1 MDNRHGFSLR
11 WEQVVSELKSK
22 VRLWEH
28 IKSGAQ
34 VLSFCNDDENKV
46 FGVSFRTPPKDST
59 GVAHILEHSVLCGST
74 KYPGKEPFVELLKG
88 SLQTFLNAFTY
99 PDKTCYPVASANEQ
113 DFYNL
118 VDVYLDAVLHPFI
131 SLNTFAQE
139 GWHVEAED
147 RDSPLIYKGVV
158 YNEMKGV
165 YSSPDSV
172 LAESSQQ
179 SLFPD
184 ITYGLD
190 SGGKPEKILELTYD
204 QFREFHR
211 LYYHPGNGR
220 FFFWGDDAEEKRL
233 ELLGRVLADFSRM
246 DVDSAVPAQE
256 PLPGLRVMEV
266 PYAADEDD
274 EGLGMVTMNWL
285 LPETVDPVLNFS
297 LQMLDHILVGLPGS
311 PLRRALIESE
321 LGEDLIGS
329 GLENELRQMYY
340 SIGMQGVN
348 PENFPKVEALIM
360 DTLKGLA
367 ETGFTDAEINAAEN
381 TVEFALRENNT
392 GRFPVGLAIMLR
404 SLSTWLYDASPL
416 TLLRYEEA
424 LDIIK
429 SRLAR
434 GENVFRDLIRKYFLD
449 NEHRTIVR
457 LTPDL
462 NLAARKQKDEEDR
475 LADYKAS
482 LSVGQIDEIIAR
494 TKQLH
499 ELQEKPDDPA
509 HLAAIPQL
517 KLADLPRE
525 NRNVHKTEGSI
536 GDAPALFHYLPTAG
550 IAYVKLA
557 FDMAALPT
565 RLVPLLPLFSRAL
578 LEMGTTRR
586 SYVDLGLEVAAQTG
600 GMGAY
605 PTFMTSHAGRKPVSY
620 FMVSG
625 KSNLDRVGGLADLF
639 REIILD
645 TEFDNLDRFRQMLFE
660 ERARQEQHLV
670 PAGHSVVISRL
681 AAVRSV
687 AGGLAELADGIS
699 NMDIVRDWA
708 DHLDERWPALL
719 ADLNTMRDLLLRRH
733 NLIINVTQE
742 ERYTSQVQRSIE
754 SVVEALPDGELPE
767 EKWTVDMPVMD
778 EALLIPAGVNYIGKG
793 ANLYDLGYEYHGSI
807 NVILKHLRT
816 AWLWDKVRVQGGAYG
831 AFSSFDRISGAFSFV
846 SYRDPNV
853 ERTLGVYDDTAD
865 YLRNLE
871 LTPMELERS
880 IIGAIGDLDVYQL
893 PSAKGSAS
901 FYRHLIGDTREIR
914 QKMREE
920 VLSTTVEDFR
930 SLGEVMAKVA
940 ETGNVCLLGG
950 AGVEEFAKEKNIFS
964 RRA

>member
-1 MDNRHGFSLR
+1 MDSRHGFSLR
-11 WEQVVSELKSK
+11 WEQVVSELKSR

-28 IKSGAQ
+28 KQSGAE

-74 KYPGKEPFVELLKG
+74 KYPSKEPFVELLKG

-131 SLNTFAQE
+131 TPDTFAQE
-139 GWHVEAED
+139 GWHVEAES
-147 RDSPLIYKGVV
+147 RDAPLIYKGVV

-165 YSSPDSV
+165 YSSPESV
-172 LAESSQQ
+172 LAEVSQQ

-190 SGGKPEKILELTYD
+190 SGGKPEKILDLTYD

-220 FFFWGDDAEEKRL
+220 FFFWGDDPEERRLKLLNKVLSDFKRM
-233 ELLGRVLADFSRM
+233 EVN
-246 DVDSAVPAQE
+246 SAVPAQE
-256 PLPGLRVMEV
+256 PLPGLRVVEA

-274 EGLGMVTMNWL
+274 EGLGMVTVNWL
-285 LPETVDPVLNFS
+285 LPETTDPVLNFS
-297 LQMLDHILVGLPGS
+297 LQMLDHILIGLPGS

-321 LGEDLIGS
+321 LGEDLIGT

-340 SIGMQGVN
+340 SIGMQGVK

-360 DTLKGLA
+360 DTLRELA
-367 ETGFTDAEINAAEN
+367 ETGFSDAEINAAEN

-416 TLLRYEEA
+416 TLLRYEEP

-429 SRLAR
+429 GRLAR
-434 GENVFRDLIRKYFLD
+434 GELVFKDMIQKYFLD
-449 NEHRTIVR
+449 NEHRAIVR
-457 LTPDL
+457 LTPDVT
-462 NLAARKQKDEEDR
+462 LAARKQKDEEDR

-482 LSVGQIDEIIAR
+482 LSQGQLDEIVAR
-494 TKQLH
+494 TTQLH
-499 ELQEKPDDPA
+499 ALQERPDDPA
-509 HLAAIPQL
+509 HLAAIPHL
-517 KLADLPRE
+517 KLADMPKE
-525 NRNVHKTEGSI
+525 NRNVHKTDGTI
-536 GDAPALFHYLPTAG
+536 GAAPALFHHLPTAG
-550 IAYVKLA
+550 IAYVTLA

-578 LEMGTTRR
+578 SEMGTTKR
-586 SYVDLGLEVAAQTG
+586 SYVDLGLQVAGQTG
-600 GMGAY
+600 GMDAY
-605 PTFMTSHAGRKPVSY
+605 PTFMTSQPGRKPVSH

-625 KSNLDRVGGLADLF
+625 KANLDRVDGLADLF

-670 PAGHSVVISRL
+670 PSGHSVVISRL
-681 AAVRSV
+681 GAVRSV
-687 AGGLAELADGIS
+687 AGGLSELAGGIS

-708 DHLDERWPALL
+708 DNLDERWPELL
-719 ADLNTMRDLLLRRH
+719 ADLNRIRELLMRRS
-733 NLIINVTQE
+733 NLIINITQE
-742 ERYTSQVQRSIE
+742 ERYTAKVKQAIE

-767 EKWTVDMPVMD
+767 EKWTVNMPPLD
-778 EALLIPAGVNYIGKG
+778 EALLIPAGVNYVGKG
-793 ANLYDLGYEYHGSI
+793 ANLYDLGYEFHGSI

-853 ERTLGVYDDTAD
+853 ERTLKIYDETAD
-865 YLRNLE
+865 YLQNLK
-871 LTPMELERS
+871 LTPSELERS

-893 PSAKGSAS
+893 PSAKGAAS

-914 QKMREE
+914 QKMRDE
-920 VLSTTVEDFR
+920 VLSTSVENFR
-930 SLGEVMAKVA
+930 ALGDVLAKVA
-940 ETGNVCLLGG
+940 VSGNICLLGG
-950 AGVEEFAKEKNIFS
+950 GGVEEFAKAKGIFT

>member
-1 MDNRHGFSLR
+1 MDNNYGFSLR
-11 WEQVVSELKSK
+11 WEQTVSELKSR

-28 IKSGAQ
+28 TQSGAQ

-74 KYPGKEPFVELLKG
+74 KYPSKEPFVELLKG

-118 VDVYLDAVLHPFI
+118 VDVYLDAVFHPFI

-139 GWHVEAED
+139 GWHVEAES
-147 RDSPLIYKGVV
+147 REAPLIYKGVV

-165 YSSPDSV
+165 YSSPESV
-172 LAESSQQ
+172 LGEVSQQ

-184 ITYGLD
+184 TTYGLD
-190 SGGKPEKILELTYD
+190 SGGKPDKILELTYE

-220 FFFWGDDAEEKRL
+220 FFFWGDDPEERRL
-233 ELLGRVLADFSRM
+233 ETLGRVLADFSRIA
-246 DVDSAVPAQE
+246 VDSAVPAQT
-256 PLPGLRVMEV
+256 PRPSLGLTEV

-274 EGLGMVTMNWL
+274 QGLGMVTLNWL
-285 LPETVDPVLNFS
+285 LPETTDPVLNFS
-297 LQMLDHILVGLPGS
+297 LQMLDHILIGLPGS

-321 LGEDLIGS
+321 LGEDLVGA

-340 SIGMQGVN
+340 SIGMQGVC

-367 ETGFTDAEINAAEN
+367 ATGFSDAEINAAEN

-416 TLLRYEEA
+416 ALLRYEEPLA
-424 LDIIK
+424 TIK
-429 SRLAR
+429 GRLAK
-434 GENVFRDLIRKYFLD
+434 GENVFRDMIQTYFLD
-449 NEHRTIVR
+449 NPHRTTVR
-457 LTPDL
+457 LIPDTS
-462 NLAARKQKDEEDR
+462 LAARKQKDEENR
-475 LADYKAS
+475 LAGYKAT
-482 LSVGQIDEIIAR
+482 LSAGQIDEIIAR
-494 TKQLH
+494 TKELH
-499 ELQEKPDDPA
+499 ALQERPDDPA
-509 HLAAIPQL
+509 HLAAIPHL
-517 KLADLPRE
+517 KLADMPRE
-525 NRNVHKTEGSI
+525 NRNVHKVEAHVGS
-536 GDAPALFHYLPTAG
+536 APALCHHLPTAG
-550 IAYVKLA
+550 IAYVTLA

-578 LEMGTTRR
+578 TEMGSARR
-586 SYVDLGLEVAAQTG
+586 SYVDLGLAIAGHTG
-600 GMGAY
+600 GMDAY
-605 PTFMTSHAGRKPVSY
+605 PVFMTSHAGRKPVSH

-625 KSNLDRVGGLADLF
+625 KANLDRVGGLSDLF

-645 TEFDNLDRFRQMLFE
+645 TDFNNLERFRQMLLE
-660 ERARQEQHLV
+660 ERARQEQSLV
-670 PAGHSVVISRL
+670 PSGHSIVISRL
-681 AAVRSV
+681 TALHSV
-687 AGGLAELADGIS
+687 AGGLAELAGGIS
-699 NMDIVRDWA
+699 NMDIIRDWA
-708 DHLDERWPALL
+708 DNLDERWPELL
-719 ADLNTMRDLLLRRH
+719 ADLNLIRDLLLRRD
-733 NLIINVTQE
+733 NLIINITQE
-742 ERYTSQVQRSIE
+742 ERYTGEVQQALAA
-754 SVVEALPDGELPE
+754 VVDALPSRDLPE
-767 EKWTVDMPVMD
+767 ESWTVHMPPLD
-778 EALLIPAGVNYIGKG
+778 EALLIPAGVNYVGKG
-793 ANLYDLGYEYHGSI
+793 ANLYALGYKFHGSI

-831 AFSSFDRISGAFSFV
+831 AFSSFDRISGAFSYV

-853 ERTLGVYDDTAD
+853 ERTLKIYDDTAD
-865 YLRNLE
+865 YLRNLK
-871 LTPMELERS
+871 LTPQELDSS
-880 IIGAIGDLDVYQL
+880 IIGAIGDLDLYQL
-893 PSAKGSAS
+893 PSAKGAAS

-914 QKMREE
+914 QQLREE
-920 VLSTTVEDFR
+920 VLGASLEDFHA
-930 SLGEVMAKVA
+930 LGEVLAKVA
-940 ETGNVCLLGG
+940 DTGTVCLLGG
-950 AGVEEFAKEKNIFS
+950 AGVEEFAKAKGMFT